1 MAGSYIPGE
10 EYSGWRLRE
19 TGAARCLRG
28 TGEEG
33 GKGVHGKVSSG
44 FFLQRKVF
52 HQLTTIL
59 SRSNRG
65 NLVN

>member
-19 TGAARCLRG
+19 TGAAQCLRG

-33 GKGVHGKVSSG
+33 GTRESIKW
-44 FFLQRKVF
+44 FFLLRKVF
-52 HQLTTIL
+52 HQLTTML

-65 NLVN
+65 NVVN